1 MSREGSPGSL
11 TASILAVR
19 ELAGQRGVLDLR
31 EAERGVRALAAELEE
46 LLDAARSGSS
56 RSREAALA
64 VASWL
69 AHREAAGDALEPLRA
84 AVDEAGLP
92 LASAILARSDATAA
106 LAPHGRLA
114 EVGLPARASFAV
126 PHDDTPSG
134 RLVWYASFGS
144 RRRERFRM
152 HHDAVMIGRLL
163 DASWC
168 RLADVL
174 VVASRRPTT
183 PEIVLALAT
192 RDRWFGRARVREAI
206 GANPFSPASLV
217 LALLPSMSAA
227 TLRVL
232 ARGRPSPIQR
242 AAKLFRSGE

>member
-1 MSREGSPGSL
+1 MSRDGSPGSL

-31 EAERGVRALAAELEE
+31 EAERGVRALAEELEE

-69 AHREAAGDALEPLRA
+69 AHREAAGHALEPLRA

-126 PHDDTPSG
+126 PYDDTPSG

-152 HHDAVMIGRLL
+152 HHNAVMIGRLL

-183 PEIVLALAT
+183 PENRARPRDARPLVRPRPRSGGDRREPVLACVA
-192 RDRWFGRARVREAI
+192 RARALAVDVCRDAARARPRPPEPDSARREA
-206 GANPFSPASLV
+206 
-217 LALLPSMSAA
+217 LP
-227 TLRVL
+227 
-232 ARGRPSPIQR
+232 QR
-242 AAKLFRSGE
+242 